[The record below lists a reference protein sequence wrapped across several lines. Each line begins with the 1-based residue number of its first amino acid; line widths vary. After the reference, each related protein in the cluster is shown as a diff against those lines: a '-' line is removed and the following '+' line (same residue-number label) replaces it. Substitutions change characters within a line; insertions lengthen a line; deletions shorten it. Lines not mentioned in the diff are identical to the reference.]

1 MGRYA
6 GLHNYLFAMIRV
18 LVISGLLALC
28 AGCCSSEYNARVL
41 NPWCNADAKVLK
53 SWLDNYTN
61 VLMVCIY
68 EDHWEDRGPNEY
80 SLAHYKGTV
89 VRVYKGYWRVSDRIA
104 FVQGLEDRPPANP
117 ASSIGDLVFV
127 VTNEH
132 TNTEI
137 GLDTGDMTTCN
148 AEDAPALDC
157 IYPRRGP

>member
-1 MGRYA
+1 
-6 GLHNYLFAMIRV
+6 MIRV

-89 VRVYKGYWRVSDRIA
+89 VRVYKGDWRVSDRIA
-104 FVQGLEDRPPANP
+104 FVEGLDYRVPTNP
-117 ASSIGDLVFV
+117 ASCIGDLVFV

-137 GLDTGDMTTCN
+137 GLNTGDMVGCN
-148 AEDAPALDC
+148 AEYAPALDC
-157 IYPRRGP
+157 IYPRRRP